1 MTSALHFHSLKSFT
15 FCVTLLLSI
24 HCIGQGLPKEFYF
37 SADGRTLHVGG
48 KPSTGLYNEDAVQ
61 DIRLSFPQTNYLT
74 LLASNYAAKTN
85 IPATMWHNGK
95 SYDSVGVRF
104 KGNTSYRMLGTSLK
118 KSFNISADFVKSSQD
133 VRGYKTLNLNN
144 SYQDASMAREIF
156 YYHQIR
162 RHSAAPKAN
171 FVRLYVNDTDY
182 GLYQN
187 VQQINKDMMSEWFLS
202 NDGTNWRADV
212 PTGTTGGGGG
222 GWGDGTAALNY
233 LGDDTTAYKKYYT
246 LKSSDQAQPWVD
258 LPKVCKILNQAP
270 LSNLE
275 DSLQNYLDIDR
286 TLWHLA
292 SEILFCD
299 DDSYVYKGKM
309 DYYLYQDAETK
320 RFVTIDYDANSTMGA
335 NLATQWSPF
344 YNETK
349 ANYPLLNRLLAVPNI
364 RQRYLAHVRTLIT
377 EAFNVD
383 STTAVLNRY
392 TALLDTTVQ
401 KDPIKLTT
409 YAQWQTGIAAL
420 KTFITTRK
428 NFLLNNAE
436 VAQVAPSITQTAYY
450 TNGSVWQVPTA
461 TQDVTIRTKIT
472 HINGLSQVLLYFG
485 TGIYGK
491 FQKTQ
496 MYDDGA
502 HDDGA
507 ANDGVFG
514 AKISKQNAATWV
526 RYYIEAAANNTSK
539 SIAFAP
545 VGADHDVYV
554 YQVQTNGSAVGDI
567 VINEFMASN
576 VSTVKDEF
584 NQFDDWVELYNKGT
598 QAVNIGGYNITDNPT
613 NLTKWTFPANTTI
626 PAGGYLIVWADED
639 SSQNT
644 VGKYHANFKL
654 SKSGEFLALLNAS
667 GQMLDSLTFGSQVD
681 DRSLS
686 RMPNGTGSFVIKAST
701 FGKNNESA
709 TATNELENIGK
720 ITLAPNPT
728 TGELNIATDG
738 DPLSNLSVLNS
749 IGQVMLSV
757 KGIDNQQ
764 YTLDLSNYPN
774 GFYFVK
780 IGKSTVKKVILQ
792 R

>member
-1 MTSALHFHSLKSFT
+1 MKSAIQHIGSKSLI
-15 FCVTLLLSI
+15 FCVMLLLSTY
-24 HCIGQGLPKEFYF
+24 CDGQSLPKEYYF
-37 SADGRTLHVGG
+37 SADGRTMHVGG
-48 KPSTGLYNEDAVQ
+48 KPSTGFYKEEEIQ
-61 DIRLSFPQTNYLT
+61 GIRLSFPQSNYLT
-74 LLASNYAAKTN
+74 LLANNYASKTN
-85 IPATMWHNGK
+85 IPATMWLNGK

-104 KGNTSYRMLGTSLK
+104 KGNTSYRSVSTSLK
-118 KSFNISADFVKSSQD
+118 KSFNISADFVKPTQD
-133 VRGYKTLNLNN
+133 FKGYKTLNLNN
-144 SYQDASMAREIF
+144 SYQDASMVREIF

-171 FVRLYVNDTDY
+171 FVRLYVNDGDY

-212 PTGTTGGGGG
+212 PAGTTGGGGG

-246 LKSSDQAQPWVD
+246 LKSSDQAQPWAD
-258 LPKVCKILNQAP
+258 LPKVCKILNQTP

-299 DDSYVYKGKM
+299 DDSYVFKGKM

-320 RFVTIDYDANSTMGA
+320 RFVTIDYDANSTMAA
-335 NLATQWSPF
+335 NVATQWSPF

-349 ANYPLLNRLLAVPNI
+349 VNYPLLNRLLAVPNI
-364 RQRYLAHVRTLIT
+364 RQRYLAHVRTLIA
-377 EAFNVD
+377 ESFNVD
-383 STTAVLNRY
+383 SANAVLNRY

-409 YAQWQTGIAAL
+409 YAQWQTGMTAL
-420 KTFITTRK
+420 KSFITARK
-428 NFLLNNAE
+428 NYVLSNAE
-436 VAQVAPSITQTAYY
+436 VAQVAPTISQTGFY
-450 TNGSVWQVPTA
+450 TNSVAWQVPTS

-472 HINGLSQVLLYFG
+472 HTNGLSQVLLYFG
-485 TGIYGK
+485 TNIYGK
-491 FQKTQ
+491 FQKTL

-507 ANDGVFG
+507 ANDGIFS
-514 AKISKQNAATWV
+514 AKIPKQNAATWV
-526 RYYIEAAANNTSK
+526 RYYIEATANNASK

-576 VSTVKDEF
+576 TSTVKDEF
-584 NQFDDWVELYNKGT
+584 SQNDDWIELYNKGT
-598 QAVNIGGYNITDNPT
+598 QAINIGGYNITDSPT
-613 NLTKWTFPANTTI
+613 NLTKWAFPTNTTI

-644 VGKYHANFKL
+644 AGKYHANFKL

-667 GQMLDSLTFGSQVD
+667 GQMLDSLTFGAQVD

-686 RMPNGTGSFVIKAST
+686 RIPNGTGSFVIKAAT

-709 TATNELENIGK
+709 TATNELENVGK

-728 TGELNIATDG
+728 TGELTISTDG
-738 DPLSNLSVLNS
+738 DPLSNLLVLNS
-749 IGQVMLSV
+749 IGQVMTSI

-764 YTLDLSNYPN
+764 YTLDLSNFSN
-774 GFYFVK
+774 GFYFIK
-780 IGKSTVKKVILQ
+780 IGKNTVKKVILQ